1 VERIRDFKVRDHVEI
16 LFFDFFDYFL
26 DDIGVLSSDGTFTRC
41 KHAEVTTISQESH
54 HCTLVVLDKKI

>member
-1 VERIRDFKVRDHVEI
+1 VERVRDQVEI

-41 KHAEVTTISQESH
+41 KRVEVTAISQESH